1 MGTCPAHI
9 SLCSAMALT
18 TKLTALTAQL
28 ASVQEENDTIRGRY
42 LELEEAWQGMIDEN
56 KAVHEKNVELRDT
69 LEASQ
74 AQCKQLE
81 AEKACL
87 EGTVCDL
94 EGNVC
99 SLTDQLNTANAT
111 LRDEQLHAGRTNVL
125 ADTLRRES
133 MNLDLEGRKLR
144 TDWEDKAHNL
154 KKAEEDRDHFK
165 AELHQLAEQYAKM
178 VDDLSFC
185 VLDYQVKTSSTQVV
199 NKEGQYE
206 LLSTYLNRVY
216 DNQETTN
223 DKYKRLGASNRLRSP
238 GVNTDV
244 QYIQATVPERLVPS
258 LMSPNAI
265 TRPIEDVPTSNNA
278 CSWADATRDTTRAA
292 PLSPNG
298 RLLAVPQGQPQW
310 NRY

>member
-1 MGTCPAHI
+1 
-9 SLCSAMALT
+9 MALT

-42 LELEEAWQGMIDEN
+42 LELEQAWQGMIDEN
-56 KAVHEKNVELRDT
+56 KAVHEKNVELRDS

-74 AQCKQLE
+74 AHCEQLE
-81 AEKACL
+81 AEKKIL
-87 EGTVCDL
+87 QGQLTGMEGQVS
-94 EGNVC
+94 
-99 SLTDQLNTANAT
+99 SLTEQLDTASAT
-111 LRDEQLHAGRTNVL
+111 LRDEQLNVGRTNVL

-144 TDWEDKAHNL
+144 ADWEGKTHNL
-154 KKAEEDRDHFK
+154 KKAEEERDHFK

-185 VLDYQVKTSSTQVV
+185 VMDRTVKTSSTQVV
-199 NKEGQYE
+199 NKDGQYE
-206 LLSTYLNRVY
+206 LLSTYLNRIY

-223 DKYKRLGASNRLRSP
+223 DKYKRIGELRRLRSP
-238 GVNTDV
+238 GRNEDMP
-244 QYIQATVPERLVPS
+244 YIQRSDIVGNVATL
-258 LMSPNAI
+258 LSPNSK
-265 TRPIEDVPTSNNA
+265 TRPVEDNNA
-278 CSWADATRDTTRAA
+278 ANYDDAVLLELTRDKVKAA

-298 RLLAVPQGQPQW
+298 RLMPVSPGKPDW

>member
-1 MGTCPAHI
+1 MG

-56 KAVHEKNVELRDT
+56 KAVHEKNVELRDC
-69 LEASQ
+69 LEAKIAELENSAVSM
-74 AQCKQLE
+74 AQQLE
-81 AEKACL
+81 
-87 EGTVCDL
+87 
-94 EGNVC
+94 
-99 SLTDQLNTANAT
+99 SANAT
-111 LRDEQLHAGRTNVL
+111 LRDEQLSNGRTNVL

-144 TDWEDKAHNL
+144 TDWEDKVYDLN
-154 KKAEEDRDHFK
+154 KAEEERDHFK
-165 AELHQLAEQYAKM
+165 AELSQLSEQYAKM

-199 NKEGQYE
+199 NQNGQYE
-206 LLSTYLNRVY
+206 LLSTYLNRIH
-216 DNQETTN
+216 DQQETTN
-223 DKYKRLGASNRLRSP
+223 DKYKKLGEQNRLRSP
-238 GVNTDV
+238 KNAGVP
-244 QYIQATVPERLVPS
+244 YIQASVPERLIPS
-258 LMSPNAI
+258 LMSPNAN
-265 TRPIEDVPTSNNA
+265 TRPVEDLPCSNNA
-278 CSWADATRDTTRAA
+278 VSWADATRDTTQAA

-298 RLLAVPQGQPQW
+298 RLMPVETGKPGW

>member
-1 MGTCPAHI
+1 MGTRPRTF

-99 SLTDQLNTANAT
+99 SLTDQLNCANAT

-154 KKAEEDRDHFK
+154 KKGRR
-165 AELHQLAEQYAKM
+165 
-178 VDDLSFC
+178 
-185 VLDYQVKTSSTQVV
+185 
-199 NKEGQYE
+199 GP
-206 LLSTYLNRVY
+206 
-216 DNQETTN
+216 
-223 DKYKRLGASNRLRSP
+223 RSLQ
-238 GVNTDV
+238 G
-244 QYIQATVPERLVPS
+244 R
-258 LMSPNAI
+258 
-265 TRPIEDVPTSNNA
+265 IEPA
-278 CSWADATRDTTRAA
+278 C
-292 PLSPNG
+292 
-298 RLLAVPQGQPQW
+298 
-310 NRY
+310 